1 MQPTV
6 EQGPDHVVAEARE
19 PSLEEVL
26 AVPVASGER
35 VETGSEQQF
44 MRPFP
49 CMECSEH
56 HAYLFPVAEFAE
68 GGDDERVLRQ
78 IEILACARLADILLI
93 SIFIDMVEND
103 DIPALG
109 VSGGKVIRAEM
120 SHVYHDVALRLDD
133 VVGAADDVV
142 CVVRAH
148 IVPRVDEMRP
158 ARTEETD
165 ALFEPAYHVG
175 VFAVP
180 AYYFFR
186 PLEVYDV
193 IRRV

>member
-1 MQPTV
+1 
-6 EQGPDHVVAEARE
+6 
-19 PSLEEVL
+19 
-26 AVPVASGER
+26 
-35 VETGSEQQF
+35 
-44 MRPFP
+44 
-49 CMECSEH
+49 
-56 HAYLFPVAEFAE
+56 
-68 GGDDERVLRQ
+68 
-78 IEILACARLADILLI
+78 
-93 SIFIDMVEND
+93 MVEDD

-120 SHVYHDVALRLDD
+120 SHVHHDVALRLDD

-142 CVVRAH
+142 CVVRTH
-148 IVPRVDEMRP
+148 VVPRVDEMRP

-175 VFAVP
+175 VVAVP

>member
-1 MQPTV
+1 MAFGNWDYSSDYYYPNEMNPETLFAEENDQPLSA
-6 EQGPDHVVAEARE
+6 AED
-19 PSLEEVL
+19 VL
-26 AVPVASGER
+26 AVLLQDYY
-35 VETGSEQQF
+35 GSEN
-44 MRPFP
+44 
-49 CMECSEH
+49 
-56 HAYLFPVAEFAE
+56 
-68 GGDDERVLRQ
+68 
-78 IEILACARLADILLI
+78 ADYV
-93 SIFIDMVEND
+93 DAVVVE
-103 DIPALG
+103 
-109 VSGGKVIRAEM
+109 
-120 SHVYHDVALRLDD
+120 

>member
-1 MQPTV
+1 
-6 EQGPDHVVAEARE
+6 
-19 PSLEEVL
+19 
-26 AVPVASGER
+26 
-35 VETGSEQQF
+35 
-44 MRPFP
+44 MR
-49 CMECSEH
+49 
-56 HAYLFPVAEFAE
+56 
-68 GGDDERVLRQ
+68 
-78 IEILACARLADILLI
+78 LI
-93 SIFIDMVEND
+93 GIFIDMVEND

-120 SHVYHDVALRLDD
+120 PHVYHDVALRLDD

-148 IVPRVDEMRP
+148 IVPRVYEMRP
-158 ARTEETD
+158 SRTEETD

-175 VFAVP
+175 VVAVP

>member
-1 MQPTV
+1 
-6 EQGPDHVVAEARE
+6 
-19 PSLEEVL
+19 
-26 AVPVASGER
+26 
-35 VETGSEQQF
+35 

-49 CMECSEH
+49 CTECSEH

-68 GGDDERVLRQ
+68 GGDDERSLRQ
-78 IEILACARLADILLI
+78 IEVLACARRADILLI
-93 SIFIDMVEND
+93 GIFIDMVEDD

-120 SHVYHDVALRLDD
+120 SHVHHDVALRLDD

-142 CVVRAH
+142 RVVRALV
-148 IVPRVDEMRP
+148 VPRVDEMRP
-158 ARTEETD
+158 SRTEETD

-175 VFAVP
+175 VVAIP